1 MLPINCAACHNP
13 HTNTYKKDHC
23 RMTEAVANLNPPPTE
38 VVRKVRKNNP
48 EKTRESILQAAI
60 TEFVQQGLSGAR
72 VDAIAERTATSKRMI
87 YYYFGSK
94 EQLYLEVLVKLYGDI
109 RGTESRL
116 DLASLP
122 PVLAIRRLVEFTFD
136 HHDRNVDF
144 VRIVSI
150 ENIHYG
156 EYVKQSPVIRQMSNV
171 VLDTLGKTLRR
182 GEEEGVFRPGINVL
196 DVHLLMSS
204 FCFYRVSNRHTFG
217 HIFAIDFQGDE
228 IKQRHKDMICEAV
241 LRFVQR

>member
-1 MLPINCAACHNP
+1 
-13 HTNTYKKDHC
+13 
-23 RMTEAVANLNPPPTE
+23 MTEAVANQASQSTE

-144 VRIVSI
+144 VRIVCI

-156 EYVKQSPVIRQMSNV
+156 EFVKQSPAIRQMSNV
-171 VLDTLGKTLRR
+171 VLDSLGKTLRR
-182 GEEEGVFRPGINVL
+182 GEEEGIFRSGINVL
-196 DVHLLMSS
+196 DVHLLISS
-204 FCFYRVSNRHTFG
+204 FCFYRVSNRHTVG
-217 HIFAIDFQGDE
+217 EIFQIDLPDE
-228 IKQRHKDMICEAV
+228 QVKQRHKAMICEAV
-241 LRFVQR
+241 LRYIQG

>member
-1 MLPINCAACHNP
+1 
-13 HTNTYKKDHC
+13 
-23 RMTEAVANLNPPPTE
+23 MTEAAASLGAPPTE
-38 VVRKVRKNNP
+38 VVRKARKNNP

-116 DLASLP
+116 DLVSLP

-156 EYVKQSPVIRQMSNV
+156 EYVKQSPDIRQMSNV

-182 GEEEGVFRPGINVL
+182 GVEEGVFRPDIDVL

-217 HIFAIDFQGDE
+217 HIFAVDFQDDE
-228 IKQRHKDMICEAV
+228 LKQRHKDMICESV
-241 LRFVQR
+241 LRYVQR